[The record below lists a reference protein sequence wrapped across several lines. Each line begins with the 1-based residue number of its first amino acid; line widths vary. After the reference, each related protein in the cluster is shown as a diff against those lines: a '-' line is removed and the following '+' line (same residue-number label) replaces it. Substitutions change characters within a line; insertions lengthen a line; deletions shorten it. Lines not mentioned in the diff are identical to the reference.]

1 MDKFK
6 LVSEYRPS
14 GDQPEA
20 ITGLVNG
27 VNWGLLQDPNGI
39 AAFEIPGGE
48 LKNEFK
54 R

>member
-20 ITGLVNG
+20 ITSLVNG
-27 VNWGLLQDPNGI
+27 VNWVCSSKENS
-39 AAFEIPGGE
+39 F
-48 LKNEFK
+48 
-54 R
+54 